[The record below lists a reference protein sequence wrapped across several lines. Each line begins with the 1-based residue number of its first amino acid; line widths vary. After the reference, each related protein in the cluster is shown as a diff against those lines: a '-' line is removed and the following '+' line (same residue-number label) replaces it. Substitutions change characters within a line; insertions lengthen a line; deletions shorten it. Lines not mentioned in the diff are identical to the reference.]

1 EELCDALGKAIRTGM
16 PDQAQYDEARRQYTS
31 HEDGRATERV
41 IDFFFNDNP
50 ALTLEYRTSDKPAV
64 IMAGGSFLPNGITTS
79 FINLVNHID
88 RESIDVVVALSPNSM
103 ELTPSSIG
111 QFRKL
116 PGDIIAVPR
125 YGKLSIPLEEQL
137 LKKRHDAGK
146 DLGGEAAAIMQR
158 VYRREFSRIF
168 GFKDYAAAVSFAGY
182 DTFWTAVLVENGL
195 PFRKVVYLHTDM
207 YAEHVTKYP
216 ELERM
221 FRLYGMADQLISV
234 SDRTNELNKD
244 NLSPRYGLPEDKF
257 QFCDN
262 LSNPEEIIARSQESL
277 EQASAET
284 LFEGDGPVF
293 INLAP
298 LSVEKDHEKLI
309 RAFARFRL
317 DNPSAR
323 LLILGSGPLEHHLH
337 QVVRETGVED
347 CVHLLGYRKNPYPY
361 LRKANCFVLS
371 SNHEGQPMT
380 LLEALVLDKPI
391 V

>member
-1 EELCDALGKAIRTGM
+1 
-16 PDQAQYDEARRQYTS
+16 
-31 HEDGRATERV
+31 
-41 IDFFFNDNP
+41 
-50 ALTLEYRTSDKPAV
+50 
-64 IMAGGSFLPNGITTS
+64 
-79 FINLVNHID
+79 
-88 RESIDVVVALSPNSM
+88 
-103 ELTPSSIG
+103 
-111 QFRKL
+111 
-116 PGDIIAVPR
+116 
-125 YGKLSIPLEEQL
+125 
-137 LKKRHDAGK
+137 
-146 DLGGEAAAIMQR
+146 
-158 VYRREFSRIF
+158 
-168 GFKDYAAAVSFAGY
+168 
-182 DTFWTAVLVENGL
+182 
-195 PFRKVVYLHTDM
+195 M

-221 FRLYGMADQLISV
+221 FRLYGMADRLISV

-277 EQASAET
+277 EQASDET
-284 LFEGDGPVF
+284 LFEGGSPIF
-293 INLAP
+293 INLAR

-309 RAFARFRL
+309 RAFARFRQ

-391 V
+391 VATDIVGNRSVLHDRPGLLVPNSEEGLIAGMAAFASGGVAAGGFDWRAYQVDAIEMFNQRVLGQTRATA